1 MTMGREDPVP
11 MVERP
16 ATDPFV
22 GRALTGYQERG
33 TDMKNIRIILSTAA
47 CAATLG
53 LVGCASHPTNSQ
65 IGTGVGAVAGGLVGD
80 AVFGSTL
87 GTVGGAAAGALI
99 GHEVGKNSD
108 RDRRRGYRY

>member
-1 MTMGREDPVP
+1 MDKIDSRFHVL
-11 MVERP
+11 VER
-16 ATDPFV
+16 TK
-22 GRALTGYQERG
+22 Q
-33 TDMKNIRIILSTAA
+33 MKHIRIIISTVA

-53 LVGCASHPTNSQ
+53 MVGCASHPSNAQ

-87 GTVGGAAAGALI
+87 GTVGGAAAGALV

-108 RDRRRGYRY
+108 RDRRDYRY